1 MKVKRILG
9 ILLLLLSLTACTDNL
24 YVKSGMYNP
33 AIDIDTSNYVNTG
46 NNDDFN
52 LSNISREKV
61 TYFSIPVDNMTQDL
75 SILKSLD
82 DEETEKLI
90 ETLRFLKK
98 EGQLESFL
106 NTPCTEELGTST
118 KNTVSF
124 FILTLG
130 NYLDD
135 FDKLASDLIT
145 NLGGDGTD
153 FNLFTT
159 FVEDLNKFNNEA
171 LNRTWTNGE
180 YLFVQTITNLVG
192 GVVDIMQPIGSI
204 LELTSE
210 IALDNFISAIN
221 KEDNQAKLTDAIMN
235 KETGL
240 LAKILV
246 DNLAFVDT
254 IGSITD
260 GKIGIPTISGV
271 IGSLL

>member
-1 MKVKRILG
+1 MKVKRIIG

-33 AIDIDTSNYVNTG
+33 AINIDTSNYVNTG
-46 NNDDFN
+46 NSAKFN

-61 TYFSIPVDNMTQDL
+61 TYFSIPVANMTQDL

-118 KNTVSF
+118 KNTVSLF
-124 FILTLG
+124 FLTVKD
-130 NYLDD
+130 YLIQ
-135 FDKLASDLIT
+135 FDTMVSDIIT
-145 NLGGDGTD
+145 NLGGDSED
-153 FNLFTT
+153 FNLFSS
-159 FVEDLNKFNNEA
+159 FIDDLESYNNNAET
-171 LNRTWTNGE
+171 REWTNE
-180 YLFVQTITNLVG
+180 DYLIVQTITNLVG
-192 GVVDIMQPIGSI
+192 GVVDIMQPLGHIIGDAGEI
-204 LELTSE
+204 VLENLNDTV
-210 IALDNFISAIN
+210 
-221 KEDNQAKLTDAIMN
+221 KENQTELIDAIKN